1 MPNSGTATAEKT
13 DRAASSEL
21 AYPVG
26 EWISQS
32 TFHFDALHYTQAAL
46 KRHFPRREEAL
57 VSGEV
62 LVYFEK
68 GDIVACLKP
77 DMIVAL
83 GLDGRR
89 DRSSYKV
96 WEEGKPPDFVLE
108 LASPGTSERYAGD
121 KARSYSRIGVKEY
134 WRLDPKGGLMA
145 PPPIRGLR
153 LYRRGMYG
161 PVQQLRDARGVV
173 HYRSEVLG
181 VYLRAERRDG
191 VNVMVVRDPK
201 TGQDVP
207 AGRAVDEELRE
218 ARRLSRELPERL
230 RELEEAKRAAE
241 KRALEAEARLA
252 ELERN
257 TTA

>member
-1 MPNSGTATAEKT
+1 MPSTGIATVEKT
-13 DRAASSEL
+13 DRATRSEL
-21 AYPVG
+21 RYPVG
-26 EWISQS
+26 EWIAQS
-32 TFHFDALHYTQAAL
+32 TFHFDALHYTQEAL
-46 KRHFPRREEAL
+46 KRHFPQREKAL

-62 LVYFEK
+62 LVFFEE
-68 GDIVACLKP
+68 GNIAACLKP
-77 DMIVAL
+77 DMIVVL

-108 LASPGTSERYAGD
+108 LASPSTSERDNSD

-153 LYRRGMYG
+153 LYRGGIYG
-161 PVQQLRDARGVV
+161 PVRKLKDASGVV
-173 HYRSEVLG
+173 HYRSDVLG
-181 VYLRAERRDG
+181 AYLRAEPRDG

-201 TGQDVP
+201 TGQDIP
-207 AGRAVDEELRE
+207 TGRVVDEKLRE
-218 ARRLSRELPERL
+218 ARRLSREL
-230 RELEEAKRAAE
+230 EEARRAAE

-252 ELERN
+252 ALKRN
-257 TTA
+257 TAR